1 MRFPTA
7 WSAPAAAP
15 ARTAPAVV
23 RQASVQQAS
32 TQQPAVQQAPAQQV
46 SVQVASASIF
56 SPHPTYLPQQPT
68 PTGGASAA
76 LPAGVMAYT
85 DPATES
91 KVEKTESRKPSTG
104 YQLASVTSAPE
115 RRAEPPRPANP
126 RGLVFNDAQIASIKE
141 RLNLTPSQERMWP
154 AVEVALRD
162 LAYKKLAAGAQKTA
176 QGATRTQT
184 LDPNSAEVERLKSA
198 AIPLVMSFDYEQKRE
213 LRTLANLIGLGS
225 VASQF

>member
-1 MRFPTA
+1 
-7 WSAPAAAP
+7 
-15 ARTAPAVV
+15 
-23 RQASVQQAS
+23 
-32 TQQPAVQQAPAQQV
+32 
-46 SVQVASASIF
+46 
-56 SPHPTYLPQQPT
+56 
-68 PTGGASAA
+68 
-76 LPAGVMAYT
+76 MAYT

-91 KVEKTESRKPSTG
+91 KPAIELKVVKTEARKPSTG
-104 YQLASVTSAPE
+104 YQLASATAVPE
-115 RRAEPPRPANP
+115 RRAEPPRAANP
-126 RGLVFNDAQIASIKE
+126 RGLVFNDAQIVSIKE

-162 LAYKKLAAGAQKTA
+162 LAYKKPAAGAQKTA